1 MRGAPG
7 MDNNMPRM
15 YAGSSVEAEGL
26 HILRSTDPFLRK
38 QKKKKKAKGGYKSRA
53 YHAEPSLGPTGP
65 ATAASVALT
74 TSVQRQFAPSI
85 FVSSLPSSLENWII
99 IGILPVGPAEGG
111 AERTTHDKLNK
122 MENSLSSKRRS
133 V

>member
-38 QKKKKKAKGGYKSRA
+38 QKKKKKKPKGAIKAALIMQSR
-53 YHAEPSLGPTGP
+53 LWGP
-65 ATAASVALT
+65 
-74 TSVQRQFAPSI
+74 QDRQ
-85 FVSSLPSSLENWII
+85 LL
-99 IGILPVGPAEGG
+99 LLL
-111 AERTTHDKLNK
+111 R
-122 MENSLSSKRRS
+122 
-133 V
+133 